1 MKSGWWI
8 CSILNA
14 INITY
19 VIFEIRKI
27 ILNMFHG
34 GPGDGLDP
42 ELPAPLQH
50 IHPVLTVHLN
60 QGEGEN
66 YQRNKKLIKSLRIKN
81 PRAAEK
87 IAYFSTQS
95 LLIFF
100 KLN

>member
-27 ILNMFHG
+27 ILNMFHSV
-34 GPGDGLDP
+34 PSDGLDP

-50 IHPVLTVHLN
+50 IHPVLTVHLHP
-60 QGEGEN
+60 GEVEL
-66 YQRNKKLIKSLRIKN
+66 YQRIKRCISQHM
-81 PRAAEK
+81 
-87 IAYFSTQS
+87 YSS
-95 LLIFF
+95 VIFF
-100 KLN
+100 